1 MTDTIRRSLRCER
14 GSPAIEFALV
24 LPVLLTLLTGM
35 LDLGFMFYVQHTM
48 DDASRAAARAYAI
61 DASANVT
68 TIATGLLPSGISFD
82 IKPPSVT
89 ADGMVVVEIDCPAG
103 SATLSGFVTALTDVA
118 LVAKT
123 TMVKEW

>member
-1 MTDTIRRSLRCER
+1 
-14 GSPAIEFALV
+14 V

-35 LDLGFMFYVQHTM
+35 LDLAFMFYVQHAM
-48 DDASRAAARAYAI
+48 GDASRAAARAYAI
-61 DASANVT
+61 DSSVNVT
-68 TIATGLLPSGISFD
+68 TIATGLLPSGITCEV
-82 IKPPSVT
+82 KPPLV
-89 ADGMVVVEIDCPAG
+89 ADGMVTVEIDCPAG

>member
-1 MTDTIRRSLRCER
+1 M
-14 GSPAIEFALV
+14 
-24 LPVLLTLLTGM
+24 LLTGM

-61 DASANVT
+61 DSSANVT
-68 TIATGLLPSGISFD
+68 TIATGLLPSGIEGF
-82 IKPPSVT
+82 SVKKSVN
-89 ADGMVVVEIDCPAG
+89 ADGMVSVEIDCPAG

>member
-1 MTDTIRRSLRCER
+1 MPNAIRRCLRCES
-14 GSPAIEFALV
+14 GSPAVEFALL
-24 LPVLLTLLTGM
+24 LPALLTLLTGM
-35 LDLGFMFYVQHTM
+35 LDLAFMFYVQHTM
-48 DDASRAAARAYAI
+48 DGASRAAARAYAV
-61 DASANVT
+61 DSSANVM

-82 IKPPSVT
+82 VKPPLI
-89 ADGMVVVEIDCPAG
+89 ANGMVTVEIDCPVG